1 MNLIKEKY
9 KDEFSYEYLVGLLNS
24 KVYDKYFKIIG
35 KEMGKKIFDYYPNR
49 VMKLKIFK
57 DENYKKIESL
67 SKEIIFLSR
76 KKLSIINE
84 LESTSKKLAISS
96 DLTKITT
103 CENVM
108 EIQDKNISLLKE
120 KHYLE
125 NKIDFIENII
135 EEIIK
140 KSLNLNHDTNLD

>member
-1 MNLIKEKY
+1 MYSFFIKEKY

-67 SKEIIFLSR
+67 
-76 KKLSIINE
+76 
-84 LESTSKKLAISS
+84 
-96 DLTKITT
+96 
-103 CENVM
+103 
-108 EIQDKNISLLKE
+108 
-120 KHYLE
+120 
-125 NKIDFIENII
+125 
-135 EEIIK
+135 
-140 KSLNLNHDTNLD
+140 